1 MKKQIVFVLMI
12 IAAFVSCNSNSGDGT
27 NFTVSGKIENA
38 KAKNVF
44 LEQVPFDNTEPKVVD
59 SAAVK
64 TDGSYSLKTIAK
76 EQGLFIITLDHQPA
90 FFFIND
96 NDDIK

>member
-1 MKKQIVFVLMI
+1 MMKKQIVFVLMVI
-12 IAAFVSCNSNSGDGT
+12 VTLAACNKGGDGT

-59 SAAVK
+59 SGTLK
-64 TDGSYSLKTIAK
+64 NDGGYSLKSVAK
-76 EQGLFIITLDHQPA
+76 EQGLYIITLDHQPA

-96 NDDIK
+96 NLSL